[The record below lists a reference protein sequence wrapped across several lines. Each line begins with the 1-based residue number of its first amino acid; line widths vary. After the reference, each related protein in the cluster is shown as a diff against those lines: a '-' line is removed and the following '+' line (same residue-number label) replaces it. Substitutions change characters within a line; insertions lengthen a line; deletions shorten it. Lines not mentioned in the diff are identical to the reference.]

1 MTVSNWLKMQEEY
14 NCIYS
19 VVDLHALTSR
29 QEPAEL
35 RKNILSFFA
44 LLMAV
49 GLDPQKC
56 ILYIQSHVP
65 EHCELTWILNCYTY
79 IGEAGRMTQFKEKS
93 QRHKNNINM
102 GLMDYPVLMAA
113 DILLYQTHLVPVGA
127 DQKQHLRVKRLGER
141 FNIYSHF
148 AVWPYPK
155 QGQRYVRLLTRKQ
168 DEQVR

>member
-1 MTVSNWLKMQEEY
+1 MNKKTVYSGIQPTGCLTLGNYIGAVSNWLKMQEEY

-19 VVDLHALTSR
+19 VVDLHALTVR

-65 EHCELTWILNCYTY
+65 
-79 IGEAGRMTQFKEKS
+79 
-93 QRHKNNINM
+93 
-102 GLMDYPVLMAA
+102 
-113 DILLYQTHLVPVGA
+113 
-127 DQKQHLRVKRLGER
+127 
-141 FNIYSHF
+141 
-148 AVWPYPK
+148 
-155 QGQRYVRLLTRKQ
+155 
-168 DEQVR
+168 